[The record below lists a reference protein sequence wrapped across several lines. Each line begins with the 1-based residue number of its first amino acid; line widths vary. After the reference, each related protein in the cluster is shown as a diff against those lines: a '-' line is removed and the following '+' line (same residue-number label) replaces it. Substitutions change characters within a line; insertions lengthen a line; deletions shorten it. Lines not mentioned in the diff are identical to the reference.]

1 MSLLGSEE
9 PKESPINYLERPEFL
24 GDAVLGF
31 VCSVSLFFLFPNLG
45 EGALSMLRC
54 ALGFQ
59 GFSISWKEKF
69 TFLLVKVFRNLDLF
83 NNLIF

>member
-31 VCSVSLFFLFPNLG
+31 ICSISLFYLFPDLG
-45 EGALSMLRC
+45 EGSLSMLRC
-54 ALGFQ
+54 ALGMGFWPKVETWSVGSKYPKKFQ
-59 GFSISWKEKF
+59 
-69 TFLLVKVFRNLDLF
+69 TLTCPY
-83 NNLIF
+83 

>member
-1 MSLLGSEE
+1 MRVFSKNLQNPSTFEKVMSLLGSEE

-59 GFSISWKEKF
+59 GFSIS
-69 TFLLVKVFRNLDLF
+69 
-83 NNLIF
+83 